1 MSEVVLPTTH
11 GFTRV
16 PLMTH
21 MWISPQKYQKEH
33 GGVDYDVSLE
43 DVKPALS
50 LVKV

>member
-21 MWISPQKYQKEH
+21 IWISPQKYQKEN
-33 GGVDYDVSLE
+33 GCVDYAVSME
-43 DVKPALS
+43 EVKPALS
-50 LVKV
+50 LV